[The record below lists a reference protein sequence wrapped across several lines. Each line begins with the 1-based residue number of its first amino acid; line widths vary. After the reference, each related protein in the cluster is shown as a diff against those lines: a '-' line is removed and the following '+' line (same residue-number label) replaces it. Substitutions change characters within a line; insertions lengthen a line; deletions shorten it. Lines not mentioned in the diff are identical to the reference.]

1 MQIYAV
7 CWLRP
12 ASAALSLARACN
24 RTPAIMIMRCVMRH
38 ARTPKFQFSVP
49 AVHFPYCV
57 KAMLL
62 LINMNFHCPCFYRL
76 HSRLLKTFALY
87 THSGCLITHFRSCK
101 GKHIS
106 FYLHSRDQILAVSLV
121 TSIIEPY
128 FYFISQLNSRLCMIM
143 KKSNFNPYRVSG
155 CSNQLF
161 FFFASLSSQSRR
173 LKDAWAPIYEHPQ
186 RYEKLICCHLH
197 CLHQL

>member
-1 MQIYAV
+1 
-7 CWLRP
+7 
-12 ASAALSLARACN
+12 
-24 RTPAIMIMRCVMRH
+24 
-38 ARTPKFQFSVP
+38 
-49 AVHFPYCV
+49 
-57 KAMLL
+57 
-62 LINMNFHCPCFYRL
+62 MNFHCPCFCRL
-76 HSRLLKTFALY
+76 HSRLLRTFALY

-106 FYLHSRDQILAVSLV
+106 FYFDSRDQILAVSLV

-173 LKDAWAPIYEHPQ
+173 LKCSRYVNNQ
-186 RYEKLICCHLH
+186 RLESIEQYNWREFLPYFTYITSINKYVTSPH
-197 CLHQL
+197 